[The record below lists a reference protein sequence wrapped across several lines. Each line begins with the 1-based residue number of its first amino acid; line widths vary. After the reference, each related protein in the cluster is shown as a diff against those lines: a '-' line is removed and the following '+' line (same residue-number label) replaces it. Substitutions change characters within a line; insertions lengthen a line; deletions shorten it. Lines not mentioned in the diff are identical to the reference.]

1 VIRPAEATD
10 LDAILAL
17 NAAALVETGPLDE
30 AGLARL
36 LAEAFRASIAAP
48 ADGFL
53 IALDQAS
60 RIEGP
65 NFAWFKARHARFV
78 YVDRVVVAAAARGQG
93 IGQALYRDLIAAA
106 RAAGHT
112 LIGGE
117 VNLDPPNPVSDAF
130 HAGFGFAE
138 VGRAHLPDRGKTV
151 RYLELRLQA
160 HRP

>member
-17 NAAALVETGPLDE
+17 NQGAVVETGPLDE

-36 LAEAFRASIAAP
+36 LAEAFRATIAAP

-65 NFAWFKARHARFV
+65 NFSWFKCRHARFV
-78 YVDRVVVAAAARGQG
+78 YVDRVVVAAAARGRG

-106 RAAGHT
+106 RTAGHT
-112 LIGGE
+112 LICAE
-117 VNLDPPNPVSDAF
+117 VNLDPPNPASDAF
-130 HAGFGFAE
+130 HAGFGFVE
-138 VGRAHLPDRGKTV
+138 VGRAHLPDRGKTI
-151 RYLELRLQA
+151 RYLELRL
-160 HRP
+160 